1 MNQKNLLKA
10 LTTSAFVAMAFA
22 SAGTANASSVSY
34 YLDQSNV
41 LANGAVYLKVT
52 ISDSMV
58 KAGDIDFK
66 VETTSAF
73 TAGTNFG
80 IQSFGFNPSVAIAST
95 NIYNLNSKWKVG
107 SGNLG
112 GFGSFAVAEDGTGSS
127 RQNPLTFS
135 IHVAGD
141 SINSYANGSTGT
153 AGSWVGASNPYFAA
167 HVAGFTSNASD
178 ANGMITSGYFAGNAT
193 STIPPNAVPV
203 PAAAWLLGSGL
214 IGLVG
219 VARRRAQA

>member
-1 MNQKNLLKA
+1 MNQNNLFKA
-10 LTTSAFVAMAFA
+10 LATSALVAMTIA
-22 SAGTANASSVSY
+22 SAGTANAASVTY
-34 YLDQSNV
+34 HLDQSNI
-41 LANGAVYLKVT
+41 LADGIAYLKVT

-58 KAGDIDFK
+58 NTGDIDFK

-80 IQSFGFNPSVAIAST
+80 VQAFGFNPSVAITSA

-127 RQNPLTFS
+127 RQSPLTFS
-135 IHVAGD
+135 VHFAGD
-141 SINSYANGSTGT
+141 SINSYANSSTGS
-153 AGSWVGASNPYFAA
+153 AGSWVGDGKPYFAA
-167 HVAGFTSNASD
+167 HVAGFTSNVYDSSGMVTSD
-178 ANGMITSGYFAGNAT
+178 WFAGNTTALP
-193 STIPPNAVPV
+193 SHVPV
-203 PAAAWLLGSGL
+203 PTAAWLLASGL

-219 VARRRAQA
+219 VARHKKQA

>member
-1 MNQKNLLKA
+1 MLKA

-22 SAGTANASSVSY
+22 SAGNATAASVTY
-34 YLDQSNV
+34 NLDQSNV
-41 LANGAVYLKVT
+41 LADGIAYLKVT

-58 KAGDIDFK
+58 NAGDIDFK

-80 IQSFGFNPSVAIAST
+80 IQAFGFNPSVEIGKS
-95 NIYNLNSKWKVG
+95 NIRNLDTSKWTFG
-107 SGNLG
+107 DGTLG
-112 GFGSFAVAEDGTGSS
+112 GFGEFDVTENGKGNF

-135 IHVAGD
+135 IRVDGD
-141 SINSYANGSTGT
+141 DINSYANGSEDR
-153 AGSWVGASNPYFAA
+153 AGNWEGAGKPYFAA
-167 HVAGFTSNASD
+167 HVAGFTSNLFDSK
-178 ANGMITSGYFAGNAT
+178 GIITSGWFAGNT
-193 STIPPNAVPV
+193 TVQPNPVPSSVVPV

-219 VARRRAQA
+219 VARRKAQA